1 MYQHVELCNV
11 CYYSYV
17 SGMGI
22 LVAFTLY
29 IFLSISAELPWR
41 VRGGGVRGTFV
52 LHYFD
57 L

>member
-41 VRGGGVRGTFV
+41 VEGGGGR
-52 LHYFD
+52 
-57 L
+57 